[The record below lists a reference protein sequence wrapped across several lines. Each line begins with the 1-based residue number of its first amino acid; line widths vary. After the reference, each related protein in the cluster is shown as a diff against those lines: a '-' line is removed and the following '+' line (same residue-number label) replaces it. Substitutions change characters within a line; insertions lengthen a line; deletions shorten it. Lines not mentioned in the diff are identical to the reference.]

1 VIAVIGTPRLRG
13 TGPEADVAG
22 LAAAIAAGAAA
33 AGSRVE
39 FIGKTGDDPAG
50 DAVLLAMARH
60 FVGHVATLRDP
71 ARPTP
76 VVLAE
81 DEPIDVDASGS
92 VSDPGTADAAAPQV
106 AASAPE
112 AAAPEGPAL
121 EAADV
126 GLALRYLPELAVIVT
141 VHVTPGVIDEA
152 AAASSWAETSLIV
165 VLRPEEHLPEGLPER
180 AVVVAVA
187 DDDDI
192 GAGAGSA
199 IGRYAAA
206 LDQGEP
212 AAEAFDALVASGAT

>member
-13 TGPEADVAG
+13 AGPEADVAG
-22 LAAAIAAGAAA
+22 LATAIAAAAA
-33 AGSRVE
+33 AGGSRVE

-76 VVLAE
+76 VVPAD
-81 DEPIDVDASGS
+81 DEPIDVDASGTA
-92 VSDPGTADAAAPQV
+92 SDPDAGGPETAAQAAVQ
-106 AASAPE
+106 AAV
-112 AAAPEGPAL
+112 PEGPAL
-121 EAADV
+121 DAADV

-141 VHVTPGVIDEA
+141 VHVTPDVVDEA
-152 AAASSWAETSLIV
+152 VAAAGWAQTSLVV
-165 VLRPEEHLPEGLPER
+165 VLRPEEPVPEGLPEQ

-187 DDDDI
+187 DHDDI
-192 GAGAGSA
+192 EAGAGAA

-206 LDQGEP
+206 LDQGEA

>member
-22 LAAAIAAGAAA
+22 LAAAIAAAAA
-33 AGSRVE
+33 AGGSRVE

-50 DAVLLAMARH
+50 DAILLAMARH

-76 VVLAE
+76 IVPAE
-81 DEPIDVDASGS
+81 DEPIDVDGASQ
-92 VSDPGTADAAAPQV
+92 AAT
-106 AASAPE
+106 E
-112 AAAPEGPAL
+112 AALPEGPAL

-141 VHVTPGVIDEA
+141 VHVTPDVVDEA
-152 AAASSWAETSLIV
+152 VAAAGWAQTSLIV
-165 VLRPEEHLPEGLPER
+165 VLRPEEPVPEGLPEQ

>member
-1 VIAVIGTPRLRG
+1 MIAVIGTPRLRG
-13 TGPEADVAG
+13 TGPEAEVAG
-22 LAAAIAAGAAA
+22 LAAAIAAAAA
-33 AGSRVE
+33 AGGSRVE

-81 DEPIDVDASGS
+81 DEPIDVDGAPQAGS
-92 VSDPGTADAAAPQV
+92 EAAPEP
-106 AASAPE
+106 AAK
-112 AAAPEGPAL
+112 EGPAL

-152 AAASSWAETSLIV
+152 VAASSWAETSLIV
-165 VLRPEEHLPEGLPER
+165 VLRPEEPVAEGLPEQ

-187 DDDDI
+187 DDDDM

>member
-22 LAAAIAAGAAA
+22 LAAAIAAAAA
-33 AGSRVE
+33 AGGSRVE

-50 DAVLLAMARH
+50 DAILLAMARH

-76 VVLAE
+76 IVPAE
-81 DEPIDVDASGS
+81 DEPIDVDGASQ
-92 VSDPGTADAAAPQV
+92 AAT
-106 AASAPE
+106 E
-112 AAAPEGPAL
+112 AALPEGPAL
-121 EAADV
+121 EAADI

-141 VHVTPGVIDEA
+141 VHVTPDVVDEA
-152 AAASSWAETSLIV
+152 VAAAGWAQTSLIV
-165 VLRPEEHLPEGLPER
+165 VLRPEEPVPEGLPEQ

>member
-22 LAAAIAAGAAA
+22 LAAAIAAAAA
-33 AGSRVE
+33 AGGSRVE

-60 FVGHVATLRDP
+60 YVGHVATLRDP

-76 VVLAE
+76 VVPAE
-81 DEPIDVDASGS
+81 DEPIDVDA
-92 VSDPGTADAAAPQV
+92 
-106 AASAPE
+106 ASQTGPE
-112 AAAPEGPAL
+112 AAQATVAPEGPAL

-126 GLALRYLPELAVIVT
+126 GLALRYLPELAVIVA
-141 VHVTPGVIDEA
+141 VHVTPDVVDEA
-152 AAASSWAETSLIV
+152 AAAAGWAQTSLIV
-165 VLRPEEHLPEGLPER
+165 VLRPEEPVPEGLPEP
-180 AVVVAVA
+180 AVVMAVA

-212 AAEAFDALVASGAT
+212 AAEAYDALVASGTT